1 MHEIKRSLSGL
12 ILLSNQ
18 FGRWQSVHHNINKL
32 PRVLFA
38 FLAKI
43 MKNILSYF
51 FASLSSSA
59 LALAL
64 ATPHVLPI
72 TRSLSS
78 WKANANIWTSSET
91 QTQTQTGTLNAD
103 TD

>member
-59 LALAL
+59 LALA
-64 ATPHVLPI
+64 TPHVLPI
-72 TRSLSS
+72 THSLFVEGQC
-78 WKANANIWTSSET
+78 KY
-91 QTQTQTGTLNAD
+91 LDKHPD
-103 TD
+103 TDTNTDRYSQR